1 MNNDLDLT
9 FAAAEA
15 AGTLPRGFLR
25 GSDAQRV
32 LANYQ
37 RVMRMIFGYATEFRT
52 GPEGNPPAD
61 RMILNRIPRG
71 GSRPKA
77 VARAIPRLTASECYL
92 PLSRTLPAG
101 RELARLGMGCTPL
114 TASACQGNGVEP

>member
-1 MNNDLDLT
+1 MNNDVDLA

-37 RVMRMIFGYATEFRT
+37 RVMRAIFGYATEPDHR
-52 GPEGNPPAD
+52 
-61 RMILNRIPRG
+61 PRG
-71 GSRPKA
+71 KFSR
-77 VARAIPRLTASECYL
+77 R
-92 PLSRTLPAG
+92 
-101 RELARLGMGCTPL
+101 
-114 TASACQGNGVEP
+114 